1 MINGEMNNND
11 MNGAVVENVQFVH
24 TLFAD
29 NDCALDTIAKR
40 NDNLAVI
47 QYVDK
52 QTRTDSL
59 SLSLSLS
66 LSFSVHEILDDKPAS
81 II

>member
-29 NDCALDTIAKR
+29 NDCPLDAIAK
-40 NDNLAVI
+40 
-47 QYVDK
+47 
-52 QTRTDSL
+52 
-59 SLSLSLS
+59 
-66 LSFSVHEILDDKPAS
+66 
-81 II
+81 